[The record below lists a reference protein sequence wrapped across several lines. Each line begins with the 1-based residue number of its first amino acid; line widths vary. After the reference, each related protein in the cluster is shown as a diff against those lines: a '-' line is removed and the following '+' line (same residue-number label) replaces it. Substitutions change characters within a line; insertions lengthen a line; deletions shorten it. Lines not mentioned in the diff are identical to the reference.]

1 MKKALIVT
9 RVSGFVPQFELDHVK
24 ILQNLGYEVHYAAN
38 MNVVVYGK
46 DNSRL
51 EGTGL
56 ICHHID
62 FCRSPFST
70 RVVESYRALK
80 ELLCRE
86 EFDLIHCHM
95 PMSGVVARF
104 AAQAV
109 YRKNKKRVLVLYTA
123 HGFHFYKGAPFKN
136 WIYYLPER
144 FLSRYT
150 DRLITM
156 NEEDYVRAGRFP
168 VRGKVEKISGVGI
181 SLQNMDSRDTQKTK
195 EIRKEIRSRWHVG
208 EDEFLLVSVGE
219 LTKNKNHLEILR
231 VLAKYNVPKL
241 KYMICGAGA
250 MEEELKNYI
259 REHQLADRVIMTG
272 YCDEV
277 ENVLKSADCFV
288 SPSQREGL
296 SVAVMEAMRAG
307 LPVIAR
313 KIRGNTDLIQEEKGG
328 FLLEQP
334 KEEEYDQVIRRLMAS
349 PELCDTMGKWNQ
361 KQVRKFSVE
370 EVNAQMERIY
380 KEVDE
385 EFK

>member
-195 EIRKEIRSRWHVG
+195 EIRKEIP
-208 EDEFLLVSVGE
+208 
-219 LTKNKNHLEILR
+219 LE
-231 VLAKYNVPKL
+231 
-241 KYMICGAGA
+241 
-250 MEEELKNYI
+250 E
-259 REHQLADRVIMTG
+259 
-272 YCDEV
+272 
-277 ENVLKSADCFV
+277 
-288 SPSQREGL
+288 
-296 SVAVMEAMRAG
+296 
-307 LPVIAR
+307 R
-313 KIRGNTDLIQEEKGG
+313 K
-328 FLLEQP
+328 
-334 KEEEYDQVIRRLMAS
+334 
-349 PELCDTMGKWNQ
+349 
-361 KQVRKFSVE
+361 
-370 EVNAQMERIY
+370 
-380 KEVDE
+380 
-385 EFK
+385 